1 MGQLQPGINLTG
13 TEAKKTIVRSLAQKK
28 TIYIAVTA
36 VIILFLLGFGLS
48 LFLQQPP
55 RASVPKAAIID
66 QLSSS
71 MLTSSSRYPNQTLI
85 DSARTLLYTRFP
97 EVDYYSDN
105 ATVDNYKNLP
115 AEGYKLIIWRAH
127 SAIDESGKYI
137 AISTSE
143 NNGTADYPQYSNGE
157 LTLCDIL
164 GDPRL
169 YFAITPKF
177 ISQVMNGRFNDTVII
192 LMSCNGLKEG
202 YTETARALQEKGAK
216 AIISWD
222 GWIENPDNDETTG
235 LLLNYLINES
245 DTIQQAVDK
254 IPQQQSAQ
262 GPSRLHFFPG
272 DTETA
277 GYQIPN
283 YNNKT
288 VATRVWFH
296 SALTVTNTE
305 AERDNLANHEPEVDS
320 AMLPGVSAAS
330 KRSRTTDFGELRPRG

>member
-1 MGQLQPGINLTG
+1 M
-13 TEAKKTIVRSLAQKK
+13 RSLAQKK

-48 LFLQQPP
+48 LFLQQPT

-85 DSARTLLYTRFP
+85 DEARALLYTRFP

-105 ATVDNYKNLP
+105 ATVDNYRNLP
-115 AEGYKLIIWRAH
+115 SEGYKLIIWRAH
-127 SAIDESGKYI
+127 SALDESGKFI

-177 ISQVMNGRFNDTVII
+177 ISQVMTGRFNDTIII
-192 LMSCNGLKEG
+192 LMSCNGLLEG
-202 YTETARALQEKGAK
+202 YTGTAKALQDKGAK

-222 GWIENPDNDETTG
+222 GWIENPNNDNATEH
-235 LLLNYLINES
+235 LLNYLINES
-245 DTIQQAVDK
+245 DTIQQAVGK
-254 IPQQQSAQ
+254 IPQQESAL
-262 GPSRLHFFPG
+262 GPSRLQFFPG
-272 DTETA
+272 DIETA

-288 VATRVWFH
+288 VATSDWFY
-296 SALTVTNTE
+296 SALTMRNTE
-305 AERDNLANHEPEVDS
+305 AERDNLANHEPEVGS
-320 AMLPGVSAAS
+320 AMLPGVSAAL
-330 KRSRTTDFGELRPRG
+330 KRSRIAGYEELRPRG

>member
-1 MGQLQPGINLTG
+1 
-13 TEAKKTIVRSLAQKK
+13 VRSLTQKK
-28 TIYIAVTA
+28 TIYIAATA
-36 VIILFLLGFGLS
+36 VIILFLMGFGLS
-48 LFLQQPP
+48 LFLQQPAG
-55 RASVPKAAIID
+55 ASVPRAAIID
-66 QLSSS
+66 QLGSS

-85 DSARTLLYTRFP
+85 DEARALLYTRFP

-105 ATVDNYKNLP
+105 ATVDNYRNLP
-115 AEGYKLIIWRAH
+115 FEGYKLIIWRVH
-127 SAIDESGKYI
+127 SALDESGKFI

-143 NNGTADYPQYSNGE
+143 NNDTADYPQYSNGE
-157 LTLCDIL
+157 LTLCRIL

-202 YTETARALQEKGAK
+202 YTETAKALQEKGAK

-222 GWIENPDNDETTG
+222 GWIENLNNDETTDH
-235 LLLNYLINES
+235 LLNYLINES

-254 IPQQQSAQ
+254 IPQQQSTQ
-262 GPSRLHFFPG
+262 GPSELHFFPG

-288 VATRVWFH
+288 VATSGWFH
-296 SALTVTNTE
+296 PTMTVRNTE
-305 AERDNLANHEPEVDS
+305 AERDNMANHEPEVDS
-320 AMLPGVSAAS
+320 AMLPGVSAAL
-330 KRSRTTDFGELRPRG
+330 KRSRIAGYEELRP